1 MATRYNY
8 TGGIVTNGLVLNLD
22 AAKTDSYPGTG
33 TTWRDLSGRGNN
45 GTLTNGPTFSGI
57 GKQASIVFDG
67 VDDFV
72 FAPNV
77 VNTGV
82 GFSGTIEVVT
92 NVTGSTVMNE
102 RENTSAAFGDYGNGY
117 FEINNNYTFR
127 IGANS
132 KRTSPFAYFI
142 TSSISGNPTQL
153 NHYIASYTIPSTT
166 GTIQGI
172 LGTNGIF
179 ETVTG
184 TIIVDTTNNNNDN
197 IEIGRHKNHIYST
210 SYSSPGIIA
219 IVRIYNRRLTQNEM
233 LQNFNALRG
242 RYGI

>member
-67 VDDFV
+67 VNDYVNLPSTVPLNNVSQFSYSAFV
-72 FAPNV
+72 RF
-77 VNTGV
+77 TGSAGASGNAFFSYGTFL
-82 GFSGTIEVVT
+82 GFSNDILFAW
-92 NVTGSTVMNE
+92 NKSPSQLFFQINSGS
-102 RENTSAAFGDYGNGY
+102 DGNAEY
-117 FEINNNYTFR
+117 
-127 IGANS
+127 
-132 KRTSPFAYFI
+132 
-142 TSSISGNPTQL
+142 
-153 NHYIASYTIPSTT
+153 SYTPTNTWVNVSVVYNGTLSTNSDKLKVYVNGINVPLSFTYTVPSTT
-166 GTIQGI
+166 FTYINPSCFIGSY
-172 LGTNGIF
+172 
-179 ETVTG
+179 TG
-184 TIIVDTTNNNNDN
+184 FPSTWFFTGN
-197 IEIGRHKNHIYST
+197 IANT
-210 SYSSPGIIA
+210 L
-219 IVRIYNRRLTQNEM
+219 IYNRALSAQEA